1 MCGDKN
7 KDWEAALITGAIAL
21 FIAIGGNY
29 LLTTNKVSAME
40 TKVDMYQQSIQELSD
55 KMDKMNANQTI
66 ISNQLSAVIEQM
78 KYKQDKIEIK

>member
-1 MCGDKN
+1 MCSEKN

-40 TKVDMYQQSIQELSD
+40 TKVDMYQQSIQTLSD
-55 KMDKMNANQTI
+55 KMDRLNNNQTA
-66 ISNQLSAVIEQM
+66 LSSEMAAVVEQM
-78 KYKQDKIEIK
+78 KYKQDK